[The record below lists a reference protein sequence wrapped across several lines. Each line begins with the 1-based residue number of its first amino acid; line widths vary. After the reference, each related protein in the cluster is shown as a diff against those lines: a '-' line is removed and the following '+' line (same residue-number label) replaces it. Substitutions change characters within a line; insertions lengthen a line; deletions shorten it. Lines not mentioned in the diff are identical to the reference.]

1 MQMVRRHK
9 RFLLLT
15 LMLALFVSVFSQS
28 NDSARYSKYPYIFI
42 LDENQKPSITDEQ
55 FYKVALK
62 VIFPVDVYRLDTSQ
76 KSIKE
81 FIQDVIPQIN
91 TDSLKPHAIMV
102 KGSASPE
109 GPYRWNQT
117 LGKNRT
123 AQVFNY
129 INQHLKFPEEQTTIN
144 STPENYQLLL
154 HLMKEANDPS
164 YRIVKSLVDK
174 YYEAGMLGQLKQHLK
189 RIDGGMLW
197 RRLYKQYYS
206 ELRTARVV
214 LFFRKQPSQP
224 YMADPSQPY
233 MVDPSQPSLAPSQP
247 SLAPS
252 QPYLAEPHQ
261 PYMADPSLAATP
273 DSIAIE
279 LLPIEPFEGALPLF
293 TESKEQV
300 NPDVPYIPV
309 RLYRRHILGIRT
321 NLLYDFF
328 YLPGH
333 YWAPSPN
340 VQLEY
345 YPLTG
350 HFTAN
355 LGFTGPY
362 WHHWSRQQFWQIRDY
377 VFEGRYYFIGLGQF
391 IGPYVSAYVH
401 TNIYGIGLSK
411 TKGWEGEG
419 LGGGAILG
427 YTMNI
432 SRNKR
437 WRLEFSLGFG
447 YYRTQYDPYVYGN
460 PKSTVEDGL
469 YYYDYLGKKENFKER
484 NHVFSWIGPTNLGV
498 HLTYD
503 LLYRRIQKKG
513 ISFNRSELY
522 QRKKGG
528 ADE

>member
-1 MQMVRRHK
+1 MQKVRRHK
-9 RFLLLT
+9 RSLLLT
-15 LMLALFVSVFSQS
+15 LMLAVYVSVYSQS
-28 NDSARYSKYPYIFI
+28 NDSTRFSKYPYIFI
-42 LDENQKPSITDEQ
+42 LDENQEPSITDEQ

-62 VIFPVDVYRLDTSQ
+62 VIFPVDVYYLDSSQ
-76 KSIKE
+76 EEIKE
-81 FIQDVIPQIN
+81 LIRDVIPQIN
-91 TDSLKPHAIMV
+91 TDSLKPHAMKV
-102 KGSASPE
+102 VGSSSPE
-109 GPYRWNQT
+109 GPYRWNHT
-117 LGKNRT
+117 LGKERSAHT
-123 AQVFNY
+123 FNY
-129 INQHLKFPEEQTTIN
+129 INRHLKFPEEH
-144 STPENYQLLL
+144 STYDNAPEDYKQLLY
-154 HLMKEANDPS
+154 LMKEAKDPS

-174 YYEAGMLGQLKQHLK
+174 YWQAGMLSQLKQHLK
-189 RIDGGMLW
+189 RIDGGKLW
-197 RRLYKQYYS
+197 NRLYKVYYPK
-206 ELRTARVV
+206 LRVARVV
-214 LFFRKQPSQP
+214 LFFKKQPSEPSEPSLAQPSQP
-224 YMADPSQPY
+224 YMAT
-233 MVDPSQPSLAPSQP
+233 A
-247 SLAPS
+247 
-252 QPYLAEPHQ
+252 
-261 PYMADPSLAATP
+261 P
-273 DSIAIE
+273 DSIAVE
-279 LLPIEPFEGALPLF
+279 LLPETEQISKAVLEEIEAIPIPHDIKYVN
-293 TESKEQV
+293 KEIDFV
-300 NPDVPYIPV
+300 PV
-309 RLYRRHILGIRT
+309 RIYRRHILGIRT

-355 LGFTGPY
+355 IGFTCPY
-362 WHHWSRQQFWQIRDY
+362 WHHWSKQQFWQIRDY
-377 VFEGRYYFIGLGQF
+377 VFEGRYYFQGLGNF

-401 TNIYGIGLSK
+401 TNKYGIGLSK

-419 LGGGAILG
+419 FGGGTILG

-437 WRLEFSLGFG
+437 WRLEFSLGVG
-447 YYRTQYDPYVYGN
+447 YYRTKYDPYVYGN

-484 NHVFSWIGPTNLGV
+484 NHVFSWFGPTNLGV

-513 ISFNRSELY
+513 VSFNRSELY

>member
-1 MQMVRRHK
+1 MMQMVRRH
-9 RFLLLT
+9 RRSLLLT
-15 LMLALFVSVFSQS
+15 LMLTVFVSVFSQS
-28 NDSARYSKYPYIFI
+28 DDSARFSKYPYIFI
-42 LDENQKPSITDEQ
+42 LDENQEPSITDEQ

-62 VIFPVDVYRLDTSQ
+62 VIFPVDVYRVDSTQESV
-76 KSIKE
+76 KE
-81 FIQDVIPQIN
+81 LIRDLIPKIN
-91 TDSLKPHAIMV
+91 TDSLKPHAMMV
-102 KGSASPE
+102 KGASSPE

-117 LGKNRT
+117 LSRERS
-123 AQVFNY
+123 AHAFDY
-129 INQHLKFPEEQTTIN
+129 INRHLKFPEEH
-144 STPENYQLLL
+144 STYDDQPEDYGQLLF
-154 HLMKEANDPS
+154 LMKEANDPS
-164 YRIVKSLVDK
+164 YKVVKSLVDK
-174 YYEAGMLGQLKQHLK
+174 YHKAGNLAQLKQQLK
-189 RIDGGMLW
+189 RIDGGRLW
-197 RRLYKQYYS
+197 NRLYKIYYPK
-206 ELRTARVV
+206 LRVARVV
-214 LFFRKQPSQP
+214 LFFKKKAQASSSSVSSGNSGMPNK
-224 YMADPSQPY
+224 
-233 MVDPSQPSLAPSQP
+233 
-247 SLAPS
+247 
-252 QPYLAEPHQ
+252 
-261 PYMADPSLAATP
+261 P

-279 LLPIEPFEGALPLF
+279 ILPEQETVPKLNIEPYGNIEKPVLCGADLIQEPD
-293 TESKEQV
+293 SKE
-300 NPDVPYIPV
+300 VPFVPL
-309 RLYRRHILGIRT
+309 RLYRRHVLGIRT

-377 VFEGRYYFIGLGQF
+377 VLEGRYYFVGQGQF
-391 IGPYVSAYVH
+391 IGPYVSGYVH

-419 LGGGAILG
+419 LGAGAIIG

-437 WRLEFSLGFG
+437 WRLEFSLGVG
-447 YYRTQYDPYVYGN
+447 YYRTKYDPYVYGN
-460 PKSTVEDGL
+460 PKSTIEDGL
-469 YYYDYLGKKENFKER
+469 YYYDYLGKKEDFKER
-484 NHVFSWIGPTNLGV
+484 NHVFTWFGPTNIGV

-503 LLYRRIQKKG
+503 LLFRRIQKKG
-513 ISFNRSELY
+513 VSFNRSELY

>member
-1 MQMVRRHK
+1 MMQMVRRH
-9 RFLLLT
+9 RRSLLLT
-15 LMLALFVSVFSQS
+15 LMLTVFVSVFSQS
-28 NDSARYSKYPYIFI
+28 DDSARFSKYPYIFI
-42 LDENQKPSITDEQ
+42 LDENQEPSITDEQ

-62 VIFPVDVYRLDTSQ
+62 VIFPVDVYRVDSTQESV
-76 KSIKE
+76 KE
-81 FIQDVIPQIN
+81 LIRDLIPQIN
-91 TDSLKPHAIMV
+91 TDSLKPHAMMV
-102 KGSASPE
+102 RGASSPE

-117 LGKNRT
+117 LSRERS
-123 AQVFNY
+123 AHAFDY
-129 INQHLKFPEEQTTIN
+129 INRHLKFPEEH
-144 STPENYQLLL
+144 STYDDQPEDYGQLLF
-154 HLMKEANDPS
+154 LMKEANDPS
-164 YRIVKSLVDK
+164 YKVVKSLVDK
-174 YYEAGMLGQLKQHLK
+174 YHKAGMLAQLKQHLK
-189 RIDGGMLW
+189 RIDGGRLW
-197 RRLYKQYYS
+197 NRLYKIYYPK
-206 ELRTARVV
+206 LRVARVV
-214 LFFRKQPSQP
+214 LFFKKKAQASSSSVSSGNSGMPNK
-224 YMADPSQPY
+224 
-233 MVDPSQPSLAPSQP
+233 
-247 SLAPS
+247 
-252 QPYLAEPHQ
+252 
-261 PYMADPSLAATP
+261 P

-279 LLPIEPFEGALPLF
+279 ILPEQETVPKLNIEHYGNIEKPVLCGADLIQEPD
-293 TESKEQV
+293 SKE
-300 NPDVPYIPV
+300 VPFVPL

-377 VFEGRYYFIGLGQF
+377 VLEGRYYFVGQGQF
-391 IGPYVSAYVH
+391 IGPYVSGYVH

-419 LGGGAILG
+419 LGAGAIIG

-437 WRLEFSLGFG
+437 WRLEFSLGVG
-447 YYRTQYDPYVYGN
+447 YYRTKYDPYVYGN
-460 PKSTVEDGL
+460 PKSTIEDGL

-484 NHVFSWIGPTNLGV
+484 NHVFSWLGPTNIGV

-513 ISFNRSELY
+513 VSFNRSELFL
-522 QRKKGG
+522 RKKGG

>member
-1 MQMVRRHK
+1 MMQMVRRH
-9 RFLLLT
+9 RRSLLLT
-15 LMLALFVSVFSQS
+15 LMLTVFVSVFSQS
-28 NDSARYSKYPYIFI
+28 DDSARFSKYPYIFI
-42 LDENQKPSITDEQ
+42 LDENQEPSITDEQ

-62 VIFPVDVYRLDTSQ
+62 VIFPVDVYLVDSTQESV
-76 KSIKE
+76 KE
-81 FIQDVIPQIN
+81 LIWDLIPQIN
-91 TDSLKPHAIMV
+91 TDSLKPHAMMV
-102 KGSASPE
+102 RGASSPE

-117 LGKNRT
+117 LSRERS
-123 AQVFNY
+123 AHAFDY
-129 INQHLKFPEEQTTIN
+129 INRHLKFPEEH
-144 STPENYQLLL
+144 STYNDQPEDYGQLLY
-154 HLMKEANDPS
+154 LMKEANDPS
-164 YRIVKSLVDK
+164 YKIVKSLVDK
-174 YYEAGMLGQLKQHLK
+174 YHKAGMLAQLKQHLK
-189 RIDGGMLW
+189 RIDGGRLW
-197 RRLYKQYYS
+197 NRLYKIYYPK
-206 ELRTARVV
+206 LRVARVV
-214 LFFRKQPSQP
+214 LFFKKKAQASSSPVSSGNSGMQNK
-224 YMADPSQPY
+224 
-233 MVDPSQPSLAPSQP
+233 
-247 SLAPS
+247 
-252 QPYLAEPHQ
+252 
-261 PYMADPSLAATP
+261 P

-279 LLPIEPFEGALPLF
+279 ILPEQETIPKLIIEPYGDIGKPVLYGADLIQEPD
-293 TESKEQV
+293 SKE
-300 NPDVPYIPV
+300 VPFVPL

-377 VFEGRYYFIGLGQF
+377 VLEGRYYFVGQGQF
-391 IGPYVSAYVH
+391 IGPYVSGYVH

-419 LGGGAILG
+419 LGAGAIIG

-437 WRLEFSLGFG
+437 WRLEFSLGVG
-447 YYRTQYDPYVYGN
+447 YYRTKYDPYVYGN
-460 PKSTVEDGL
+460 PKSTIEDGL

-484 NHVFSWIGPTNLGV
+484 NHVFSWLGPTNIGV

-503 LLYRRIQKKG
+503 LLFRRIQKKG
-513 ISFNRSELY
+513 VSFNRSELY

>member
-1 MQMVRRHK
+1 MMQMVRRH
-9 RFLLLT
+9 RRSLLLT
-15 LMLALFVSVFSQS
+15 LMLTLFVSVYGQS
-28 NDSARYSKYPYIFI
+28 DDSARFSKYPYIFI
-42 LDENQKPSITDEQ
+42 LDENQEPSITDEQ

-62 VIFPVDVYRLDTSQ
+62 VIFPVNVYRVDSSK

-81 FIQDVIPQIN
+81 LIRDLIPQIN
-91 TDSLKPHAIMV
+91 TDSLKPHAMMV
-102 KGSASPE
+102 IGSASPE

-117 LGKNRT
+117 LGKERA
-123 AQVFNY
+123 AQTFNY
-129 INQHLKFPEEQTTIN
+129 INRHLKFPEEH
-144 STPENYQLLL
+144 STYEHIPEDYNQLLY
-154 HLMKEANDPS
+154 LMKEANDPS
-164 YRIVKSLVDK
+164 YDVVKSLVDK
-174 YYEAGMLGQLKQHLK
+174 YYEAGKLSQLKQHLK
-189 RIDGGMLW
+189 RINGGKLW
-197 RRLYKQYYS
+197 NRLHRIYYPK
-206 ELRTARVV
+206 LRVARVV
-214 LFFRKQPSQP
+214 LFFKKKTQASSSHVSSDNSG
-224 YMADPSQPY
+224 MSNK
-233 MVDPSQPSLAPSQP
+233 
-247 SLAPS
+247 
-252 QPYLAEPHQ
+252 
-261 PYMADPSLAATP
+261 P

-279 LLPIEPFEGALPLF
+279 ILPEEETVPKLDIEPYGNIDRPELGGTDLIP
-293 TESKEQV
+293 EPENK
-300 NPDVPYIPV
+300 DVPFIPV
-309 RLYRRHILGIRT
+309 RLYRRHIIGIRT

-377 VFEGRYYFIGLGQF
+377 VLEGRYYFVGQGQF
-391 IGPYVSAYVH
+391 IGPYVSGYVH

-419 LGGGAILG
+419 LGAGAIIG

-437 WRLEFSLGFG
+437 WRLEFSLGVG
-447 YYRTQYDPYVYGN
+447 YYRTKYDPYVYGN
-460 PKSTVEDGL
+460 PKSTIEDGL

-484 NHVFSWIGPTNLGV
+484 NHVFTWLGPTNIGV

-503 LLYRRIQKKG
+503 LLFRRIQKKG
-513 ISFNRSELY
+513 VSFNRSELY

>member
-1 MQMVRRHK
+1 MMQMVRRH
-9 RFLLLT
+9 RRSLLLT
-15 LMLALFVSVFSQS
+15 LMLTVFVSVFSQS
-28 NDSARYSKYPYIFI
+28 DDSARFSKYPYIFI
-42 LDENQKPSITDEQ
+42 LDENQEPSITDEQ

-62 VIFPVDVYRLDTSQ
+62 VIFPVDVYRVDSTQESV
-76 KSIKE
+76 KE
-81 FIQDVIPQIN
+81 LIRDLIPQIN
-91 TDSLKPHAIMV
+91 TDSLKPHAMMV
-102 KGSASPE
+102 KGASSPE

-117 LGKNRT
+117 LSRERS
-123 AQVFNY
+123 AHAFDY
-129 INQHLKFPEEQTTIN
+129 INRHLKFPEEH
-144 STPENYQLLL
+144 STYDDQPEDYGQLLF
-154 HLMKEANDPS
+154 LMKEANDPS
-164 YRIVKSLVDK
+164 YKVVKSLVDK
-174 YYEAGMLGQLKQHLK
+174 YHKAGKLAQLKQQLK
-189 RIDGGMLW
+189 RIDGGRLW
-197 RRLYKQYYS
+197 NRLYKIYYPK
-206 ELRTARVV
+206 LRVARVV
-214 LFFRKQPSQP
+214 LFFKKKAQASSSSVSSGNSGMPNK
-224 YMADPSQPY
+224 
-233 MVDPSQPSLAPSQP
+233 
-247 SLAPS
+247 
-252 QPYLAEPHQ
+252 
-261 PYMADPSLAATP
+261 P

-279 LLPIEPFEGALPLF
+279 ILPEQETVPKLNIEPYGNIEKPVLCGADLIQEPD
-293 TESKEQV
+293 SKE
-300 NPDVPYIPV
+300 VPFVPL
-309 RLYRRHILGIRT
+309 RLYRRHVLGIRT

-377 VFEGRYYFIGLGQF
+377 VLEGRYYFVGQGQF
-391 IGPYVSAYVH
+391 IGPYVSGYVH

-419 LGGGAILG
+419 LGAGAIIG

-437 WRLEFSLGFG
+437 WRLEFSLGVG
-447 YYRTQYDPYVYGN
+447 YYRTKYDPYVYGN
-460 PKSTVEDGL
+460 PKSTIEDGL
-469 YYYDYLGKKENFKER
+469 YYYDYLGKKEDFKER
-484 NHVFSWIGPTNLGV
+484 NHVFTWFGPTNIGV

-503 LLYRRIQKKG
+503 LLFRRIQKKG
-513 ISFNRSELY
+513 VSFNRSELY

>member
-1 MQMVRRHK
+1 MMQMVRRH
-9 RFLLLT
+9 RRSLLLT
-15 LMLALFVSVFSQS
+15 LMLTVFVSVFSQS
-28 NDSARYSKYPYIFI
+28 DDSARFSKYPYIFI
-42 LDENQKPSITDEQ
+42 LDENQEPSITDEQ

-62 VIFPVDVYRLDTSQ
+62 VIFPVDVYRVDSTQESV
-76 KSIKE
+76 KE
-81 FIQDVIPQIN
+81 LIRDLIPKIN
-91 TDSLKPHAIMV
+91 TDSLKPHAMMV
-102 KGSASPE
+102 KGASSPE

-117 LGKNRT
+117 LSRERS
-123 AQVFNY
+123 AHAFDY
-129 INQHLKFPEEQTTIN
+129 INRHLKFPEEH
-144 STPENYQLLL
+144 STYDDQPEDYGQLLF
-154 HLMKEANDPS
+154 LMKEANDPS
-164 YRIVKSLVDK
+164 YKVVKSLVDK
-174 YYEAGMLGQLKQHLK
+174 YHKAGKLAQLKQQLK
-189 RIDGGMLW
+189 RIDGGRLW
-197 RRLYKQYYS
+197 NRLYKIYYPK
-206 ELRTARVV
+206 LRVARVV
-214 LFFRKQPSQP
+214 LFFKKKAQASSSSVSSGNSGMPNK
-224 YMADPSQPY
+224 
-233 MVDPSQPSLAPSQP
+233 
-247 SLAPS
+247 
-252 QPYLAEPHQ
+252 
-261 PYMADPSLAATP
+261 P

-279 LLPIEPFEGALPLF
+279 ILPEQETVPKLNIEPYGNIEKPVLCGADLIQEPD
-293 TESKEQV
+293 SKE
-300 NPDVPYIPV
+300 VPFVPL

-377 VFEGRYYFIGLGQF
+377 VLEGRYYFVGQGQF
-391 IGPYVSAYVH
+391 IGPYVSGYVH

-419 LGGGAILG
+419 LGAGAIIG

-437 WRLEFSLGFG
+437 WRLEFSLGVG
-447 YYRTQYDPYVYGN
+447 YYRTKYDPYVYGN
-460 PKSTVEDGL
+460 PKSTIEDGL
-469 YYYDYLGKKENFKER
+469 YYYDYLGKKEDFKER
-484 NHVFSWIGPTNLGV
+484 NHVFTWFGPTNIGV

-503 LLYRRIQKKG
+503 LLFRRIQKKG
-513 ISFNRSELY
+513 VSFNRSELY

>member
-1 MQMVRRHK
+1 MMQMVRRH
-9 RFLLLT
+9 RRSLLLT
-15 LMLALFVSVFSQS
+15 LMLTVFVSVFSQS
-28 NDSARYSKYPYIFI
+28 DDSARFSKYPYIFI
-42 LDENQKPSITDEQ
+42 LDENQEPSITDEQ

-62 VIFPVDVYRLDTSQ
+62 VIFPVDVYRVDSTQESV
-76 KSIKE
+76 KE
-81 FIQDVIPQIN
+81 LIRDLIPQIN
-91 TDSLKPHAIMV
+91 TDSLKPHAMMV
-102 KGSASPE
+102 RGASSPE

-117 LGKNRT
+117 LSRERS
-123 AQVFNY
+123 AHAFDY
-129 INQHLKFPEEQTTIN
+129 INRHLKFPEEH
-144 STPENYQLLL
+144 STYDDQPEDYGQLLF
-154 HLMKEANDPS
+154 LMKEANDPS
-164 YRIVKSLVDK
+164 YKVVKSLVDK
-174 YYEAGMLGQLKQHLK
+174 YHKAGMLAQLKQHLK
-189 RIDGGMLW
+189 RIDGGRLW
-197 RRLYKQYYS
+197 NRLYKIYYPK
-206 ELRTARVV
+206 LRVARVV
-214 LFFRKQPSQP
+214 LFFKKKAQAQASSSPVSSDNSGMQNR
-224 YMADPSQPY
+224 
-233 MVDPSQPSLAPSQP
+233 
-247 SLAPS
+247 
-252 QPYLAEPHQ
+252 
-261 PYMADPSLAATP
+261 P

-279 LLPIEPFEGALPLF
+279 ILPEQETVPKLIIEPYGDIGKPVLYGADLISEPD
-293 TESKEQV
+293 SKE
-300 NPDVPYIPV
+300 VPFVPL

-355 LGFTGPY
+355 LSFTGPY

-377 VFEGRYYFIGLGQF
+377 VLEGRYYFAGLGQF
-391 IGPYVSAYVH
+391 IGPYVSGYVH

-419 LGGGAILG
+419 LGAGAIVG

-437 WRLEFSLGFG
+437 WRLEFSLGVG
-447 YYRTQYDPYVYGN
+447 YYRTKYDPYVYGN
-460 PKSTVEDGL
+460 PKSTIEDGL

-484 NHVFSWIGPTNLGV
+484 NHVFSWLGPTNIGV

-503 LLYRRIQKKG
+503 LLFRRIQKKG
-513 ISFNRSELY
+513 VSFNRSELFL
-522 QRKKGG
+522 RKKGG

>member
-1 MQMVRRHK
+1 MMQMVRRH
-9 RFLLLT
+9 RRSLLLT
-15 LMLALFVSVFSQS
+15 LMLTVFVSVFSQS
-28 NDSARYSKYPYIFI
+28 DDSARFSKYPYIFI
-42 LDENQKPSITDEQ
+42 LDENQEPSITDEQ

-62 VIFPVDVYRLDTSQ
+62 VIFPVDVY
-76 KSIKE
+76 
-81 FIQDVIPQIN
+81 
-91 TDSLKPHAIMV
+91 LKPHAMMV
-102 KGSASPE
+102 RGASSPE

-117 LGKNRT
+117 LSRERS
-123 AQVFNY
+123 AHAFDY
-129 INQHLKFPEEQTTIN
+129 INRHLKFPEEH
-144 STPENYQLLL
+144 STYNDQPEDYGQLLY
-154 HLMKEANDPS
+154 LMKEANDPS
-164 YRIVKSLVDK
+164 YKIVKSLVDK
-174 YYEAGMLGQLKQHLK
+174 YHKAGMLAQLKQHLK
-189 RIDGGMLW
+189 RIDGGRLW
-197 RRLYKQYYS
+197 NRLYKIYYPK
-206 ELRTARVV
+206 LRVARVV
-214 LFFRKQPSQP
+214 LFFKKKAQAQASSSPVSSGNSGMQNK
-224 YMADPSQPY
+224 
-233 MVDPSQPSLAPSQP
+233 
-247 SLAPS
+247 
-252 QPYLAEPHQ
+252 
-261 PYMADPSLAATP
+261 P

-279 LLPIEPFEGALPLF
+279 ILPEQETIPKLIIEPYGDIGKPVLYGADLIQEPD
-293 TESKEQV
+293 SKE
-300 NPDVPYIPV
+300 VPFVPL

-377 VFEGRYYFIGLGQF
+377 VLEGRYYFVGQGQF
-391 IGPYVSAYVH
+391 IGPYVSGYVH

-419 LGGGAILG
+419 LGAGAIIG

-437 WRLEFSLGFG
+437 WRLEFSLGVG
-447 YYRTQYDPYVYGN
+447 YYRTKYDPYVYGN
-460 PKSTVEDGL
+460 PKSTIEDGL

-484 NHVFSWIGPTNLGV
+484 NHVFSWLGPTNIGV

-503 LLYRRIQKKG
+503 LLFRRIQKKG
-513 ISFNRSELY
+513 VSFNRSELY

>member
-1 MQMVRRHK
+1 MMQMVRRH
-9 RFLLLT
+9 RRSLLLT
-15 LMLALFVSVFSQS
+15 LMLTVFVSVFSQS
-28 NDSARYSKYPYIFI
+28 DDSARFSKYPYIFI
-42 LDENQKPSITDEQ
+42 LDENQEPSITDEQ

-62 VIFPVDVYRLDTSQ
+62 VIFPVDVYRVDSTQESV
-76 KSIKE
+76 KE
-81 FIQDVIPQIN
+81 LIRDLIPKIN
-91 TDSLKPHAIMV
+91 TDSLKPHAMMV
-102 KGSASPE
+102 KGASSPE

-117 LGKNRT
+117 LSRERS
-123 AQVFNY
+123 AHAFDY
-129 INQHLKFPEEQTTIN
+129 INRHLKFPEEH
-144 STPENYQLLL
+144 STYDDQPEDYGQLLF
-154 HLMKEANDPS
+154 LMKEANDPS
-164 YRIVKSLVDK
+164 YKVVKSLVDK
-174 YYEAGMLGQLKQHLK
+174 YHKAGKLAQLKQQLK
-189 RIDGGMLW
+189 RIDGGRLW
-197 RRLYKQYYS
+197 NRLYKIYYPK
-206 ELRTARVV
+206 LRVARVV
-214 LFFRKQPSQP
+214 LFFKKKAQASSSSVSSGNSGMPNK
-224 YMADPSQPY
+224 
-233 MVDPSQPSLAPSQP
+233 
-247 SLAPS
+247 
-252 QPYLAEPHQ
+252 
-261 PYMADPSLAATP
+261 P

-279 LLPIEPFEGALPLF
+279 ILPEQETVPKLNIEPYGNVEKPVLCGADLIQEPD
-293 TESKEQV
+293 SKE
-300 NPDVPYIPV
+300 VPFVPL
-309 RLYRRHILGIRT
+309 RLYRRHIIGIRT

-377 VFEGRYYFIGLGQF
+377 VLEGRYYFVGQGQF
-391 IGPYVSAYVH
+391 IGPYVSGYVH

-419 LGGGAILG
+419 LGAGAIIG

-437 WRLEFSLGFG
+437 WRLEFSLGVG
-447 YYRTQYDPYVYGN
+447 YYRTKYDPYVYGN
-460 PKSTVEDGL
+460 PKSTIEDGL
-469 YYYDYLGKKENFKER
+469 YYYDYLGKKEDFKER
-484 NHVFSWIGPTNLGV
+484 NHVFTWFGPTNIGV

-503 LLYRRIQKKG
+503 LLFRRIQKKG
-513 ISFNRSELY
+513 VSFNRSELY

>member
-1 MQMVRRHK
+1 
-9 RFLLLT
+9 
-15 LMLALFVSVFSQS
+15 MLAVYVSVYSQS
-28 NDSARYSKYPYIFI
+28 NDSARYTKYPYIFI
-42 LDENQKPSITDEQ
+42 LDENQEPSITDEQ

-62 VIFPVDVYRLDTSQ
+62 VIFPVNIFTLDTSQ
-76 KSIKE
+76 EELKE
-81 FIQDVIPQIN
+81 FVQDVIPKIN
-91 TDSLKPHAIMV
+91 TDSLKPHAIV
-102 KGSASPE
+102 VRGSASPE

-117 LGKNRT
+117 LGKRRT

-129 INQHLKFPEEQTTIN
+129 INRHLKFPEEQTTIN
-144 STPENYQLLL
+144 STPENYQMLLY
-154 HLMKEANDPS
+154 LMKEANDPS
-164 YRIVKSLVDK
+164 YSLVKSLVDK
-174 YYEAGMLGQLKQHLK
+174 YYEAGLLSELKQHLK
-189 RIDGGMLW
+189 RIDGGKLW
-197 RRLYKQYYS
+197 NRLYKRYYP
-206 ELRTARVV
+206 ELRMARVV
-214 LFFRKQPSQP
+214 LFFKRQRP
-224 YMADPSQPY
+224 YMAEPPSAE
-233 MVDPSQPSLAPSQP
+233 PSLA
-247 SLAPS
+247 
-252 QPYLAEPHQ
+252 H
-261 PYMADPSLAATP
+261 P
-273 DSIAIE
+273 DSIAVEI
-279 LLPIEPFEGALPLF
+279 LPETEQIPKAALESFENTGITIPY
-293 TESKEQV
+293 EIKQV
-300 NPDVPYIPV
+300 NKEIDYVPV
-309 RLYRRHILGIRT
+309 RIYRRHILGIRT

-355 LGFTGPY
+355 IGFTGPY

-377 VFEGRYYFIGLGQF
+377 VFEGRYYFQGLGRF

-419 LGGGAILG
+419 LGAGTIFG

-437 WRLEFSLGFG
+437 WRLEFSLGVG
-447 YYRTQYDPYVYGN
+447 YYRTKYDPYVYGN

-484 NHVFSWIGPTNLGV
+484 NHVFTWIGPTNLGV

-513 ISFNRSELY
+513 VSFNRSELY

>member
-9 RFLLLT
+9 RSLLLT
-15 LMLALFVSVFSQS
+15 LMLAVYVSVFSQS
-28 NDSARYSKYPYIFI
+28 DDSTRFSKYPYIFI

-62 VIFPVDVYRLDTSQ
+62 VIFPVDVFTLDTSQ
-76 KSIKE
+76 ESIKE

-91 TDSLKPHAIMV
+91 ADSLKPHSIMV

-109 GPYRWNQT
+109 GPYRWNQK
-117 LGKNRT
+117 LGKERT
-123 AQVFNY
+123 ARTFNY
-129 INQHLKFPEEQTTIN
+129 INQHLKFPEEHRTIN

-174 YYEAGMLGQLKQHLK
+174 YYEAGMLSQLKQHLK
-189 RIDGGMLW
+189 RIDGGKLW
-197 RRLYKQYYS
+197 SRLYKQYYS
-206 ELRTARVV
+206 ELRMARVV
-214 LFFRKQPSQP
+214 LFFKKKHSPQSSQQPSQQP
-224 YMADPSQPY
+224 YMAVPAD
-233 MVDPSQPSLAPSQP
+233 SLA
-247 SLAPS
+247 L
-252 QPYLAEPHQ
+252 
-261 PYMADPSLAATP
+261 P
-273 DSIAIE
+273 DSIAVE
-279 LLPIEPFEGALPLF
+279 LLPIGQFEKPLPVF

-300 NPDVPYIPV
+300 NPDVPYIPI

-362 WHHWSRQQFWQIRDY
+362 WHHWNRQQFWQIRDY
-377 VFEGRYYFIGLGQF
+377 VFEGRYYFVGLGQF

-419 LGGGAILG
+419 LGGGAIFG

-437 WRLEFSLGFG
+437 WRLEFSIGVG

-484 NHVFSWIGPTNLGV
+484 NHVFTWLGPTNLGV

-513 ISFNRSELY
+513 VSFNRSELY

>member
-1 MQMVRRHK
+1 MMQMVRRH
-9 RFLLLT
+9 RRSLLLT
-15 LMLALFVSVFSQS
+15 LMLTVFVSVFSQS
-28 NDSARYSKYPYIFI
+28 DDSARFSKYPYIFI
-42 LDENQKPSITDEQ
+42 LDENQEPSITDEQ

-62 VIFPVDVYRLDTSQ
+62 VIFPVDVYRVDSTQESV
-76 KSIKE
+76 KE
-81 FIQDVIPQIN
+81 LIRDLIPKIN
-91 TDSLKPHAIMV
+91 TDSLKPHAMMV
-102 KGSASPE
+102 KGASSPE

-117 LGKNRT
+117 LSRERS
-123 AQVFNY
+123 AHAFDY
-129 INQHLKFPEEQTTIN
+129 INRHLKFPEEH
-144 STPENYQLLL
+144 STYDDQPEDYGQLLF
-154 HLMKEANDPS
+154 LMKEANDPS
-164 YRIVKSLVDK
+164 YKVVKSLVDK
-174 YYEAGMLGQLKQHLK
+174 YHKAGKLAQLKQQLK
-189 RIDGGMLW
+189 RIDGGRLW
-197 RRLYKQYYS
+197 NRLYKIYYPK
-206 ELRTARVV
+206 LRVARVV
-214 LFFRKQPSQP
+214 LFFKKKAQASSSSVSSGNSGMPNK
-224 YMADPSQPY
+224 
-233 MVDPSQPSLAPSQP
+233 
-247 SLAPS
+247 
-252 QPYLAEPHQ
+252 
-261 PYMADPSLAATP
+261 P

-279 LLPIEPFEGALPLF
+279 ILPEQETVPKLNIEPYGNIEKPVLCGADLIQEPD
-293 TESKEQV
+293 SKE
-300 NPDVPYIPV
+300 VPFVPL
-309 RLYRRHILGIRT
+309 RLYRRHVLGIRT

-377 VFEGRYYFIGLGQF
+377 VLEGRYYFVGQGQF
-391 IGPYVSAYVH
+391 IGPYVSGYVH

-419 LGGGAILG
+419 LGAGAIIG

-437 WRLEFSLGFG
+437 WRLEFSLGVG
-447 YYRTQYDPYVYGN
+447 YYRTKYDPYVYGN
-460 PKSTVEDGL
+460 PKSTIEDGL
-469 YYYDYLGKKENFKER
+469 YYYDYLGKKEDFKER
-484 NHVFSWIGPTNLGV
+484 NHVFTWFGPTNIGV

-503 LLYRRIQKKG
+503 LLFRRIQKKG
-513 ISFNRSELY
+513 VSFNRSELY

>member
-1 MQMVRRHK
+1 MMQMVRRH
-9 RFLLLT
+9 RRSLLLT
-15 LMLALFVSVFSQS
+15 LMLTVFVSVFSQS
-28 NDSARYSKYPYIFI
+28 DDSARFSKYPYIFI
-42 LDENQKPSITDEQ
+42 LDENQEPSITDEQ
-55 FYKVALK
+55 FYKVALR
-62 VIFPVDVYRLDTSQ
+62 VIFPVDVYRVDSTQESV
-76 KSIKE
+76 KE
-81 FIQDVIPQIN
+81 LIRDLIPKIN
-91 TDSLKPHAIMV
+91 TDSLKPHAMMV
-102 KGSASPE
+102 KGASSPE

-117 LGKNRT
+117 LSRERS
-123 AQVFNY
+123 AHAFDY
-129 INQHLKFPEEQTTIN
+129 INRHLKFPEEH
-144 STPENYQLLL
+144 STYDDQPEDYGQLLF
-154 HLMKEANDPS
+154 LMKEANDPS
-164 YRIVKSLVDK
+164 YKVVKSLVDK
-174 YYEAGMLGQLKQHLK
+174 YHKAGKLAQLKQQLK
-189 RIDGGMLW
+189 RIDGGRLW
-197 RRLYKQYYS
+197 NRLYKIYYPK
-206 ELRTARVV
+206 LRVARVV
-214 LFFRKQPSQP
+214 LFFKKKAQASSSSVSSGNSGMPNK
-224 YMADPSQPY
+224 
-233 MVDPSQPSLAPSQP
+233 
-247 SLAPS
+247 
-252 QPYLAEPHQ
+252 
-261 PYMADPSLAATP
+261 P

-279 LLPIEPFEGALPLF
+279 ILPEQETVPKLNIEPYGNIEKPVLCGADLIQEPD
-293 TESKEQV
+293 SKE
-300 NPDVPYIPV
+300 VPFVPL
-309 RLYRRHILGIRT
+309 RLYRRHVLGIRT

-377 VFEGRYYFIGLGQF
+377 VLEGRYYFVGQGQF
-391 IGPYVSAYVH
+391 IGPYVSGYVH

-419 LGGGAILG
+419 LGAGAIIG

-437 WRLEFSLGFG
+437 WRLEFSLGVG
-447 YYRTQYDPYVYGN
+447 YYRTKYDPYVYGN
-460 PKSTVEDGL
+460 PKSTIEDGL

-484 NHVFSWIGPTNLGV
+484 NHVFTWFGPTNIGV

-503 LLYRRIQKKG
+503 LLFRRIQKKG
-513 ISFNRSELY
+513 VSFNRSELY

>member
-1 MQMVRRHK
+1 MMQMVRRHK
-9 RFLLLT
+9 RSLLLT
-15 LMLALFVSVFSQS
+15 LMLAVYVSVFSQS
-28 NDSARYSKYPYIFI
+28 NDSTRFSKYPYIFI
-42 LDENQKPSITDEQ
+42 LDENQEPSITDEQ

-62 VIFPVDVYRLDTSQ
+62 VIYPVNVFTLDTSQ
-76 KSIKE
+76 KEIKE
-81 FIQDVIPQIN
+81 FVQDVIPQIN
-91 TDSLKPHAIMV
+91 TDSLKPHAIIV
-102 KGSASPE
+102 RGSASPE

-117 LGKNRT
+117 LGKRRT

-144 STPENYQLLL
+144 STPENYHMLLF
-154 HLMKEANDPS
+154 LMKEANDPS

-174 YYEAGMLGQLKQHLK
+174 YYEAGMLNQLKQHLK
-189 RIDGGMLW
+189 RIDGGKLW
-197 RRLYKQYYS
+197 NRLYKRYYPQ
-206 ELRTARVV
+206 LRMARVV
-214 LFFRKQPSQP
+214 LFFKRLKPSQP
-224 YMADPSQPY
+224 YMTEK
-233 MVDPSQPSLAPSQP
+233 PSLA
-247 SLAPS
+247 
-252 QPYLAEPHQ
+252 H
-261 PYMADPSLAATP
+261 P
-273 DSIAIE
+273 DSIAVEI
-279 LLPIEPFEGALPLF
+279 LPEPVMLPMLAIEPSENIALPVF
-293 TESKEQV
+293 QPETPPEPRDEVS
-300 NPDVPYIPV
+300 YIPD
-309 RLYRRHILGIRT
+309 RLFRRHILGIRT

-340 VQLEY
+340 IQLEY

-355 LGFTGPY
+355 IGFTCPY
-362 WHHWSRQQFWQIRDY
+362 WHRWSKQQFWQIRDY
-377 VFEGRYYFIGLGQF
+377 VFEGRYYFKGLGSF
-391 IGPYVSAYVH
+391 IGPYVSAYIH

-419 LGGGAILG
+419 LGGGTILG

-437 WRLEFSLGFG
+437 WRLEFSLGIG
-447 YYRTQYDPYVYGN
+447 YYQTKYDPYVYGN

-484 NHVFSWIGPTNLGV
+484 NHVFTWFGPTNLGV

-513 ISFNRSELY
+513 VSFNRSELY

>member
-1 MQMVRRHK
+1 MMQMVRRH
-9 RFLLLT
+9 RRSLLLT
-15 LMLALFVSVFSQS
+15 LMLTVFVSVFSQS
-28 NDSARYSKYPYIFI
+28 DDSARFSKYPYIFI
-42 LDENQKPSITDEQ
+42 LDENQEPSITDEQ

-62 VIFPVDVYRLDTSQ
+62 VIFPVDVYRVDSTQ
-76 KSIKE
+76 KSVKE
-81 FIQDVIPQIN
+81 LIRDLIPQIN
-91 TDSLKPHAIMV
+91 TDSLKPHAMMV
-102 KGSASPE
+102 KGASSPE

-117 LGKNRT
+117 LSRERS
-123 AQVFNY
+123 AHAFDY
-129 INQHLKFPEEQTTIN
+129 INRHLKFPEEH
-144 STPENYQLLL
+144 STYDDQPEDYGQLLF
-154 HLMKEANDPS
+154 LMKEANDPS
-164 YRIVKSLVDK
+164 YKVVKSLVDK
-174 YYEAGMLGQLKQHLK
+174 YLKAGKLAQLKQQLK
-189 RIDGGMLW
+189 RIDGGRLW
-197 RRLYKQYYS
+197 NRLYKIYYPK
-206 ELRTARVV
+206 LRVARVV
-214 LFFRKQPSQP
+214 LFFKKKAQASSSSVSSGNSGMPNK
-224 YMADPSQPY
+224 
-233 MVDPSQPSLAPSQP
+233 
-247 SLAPS
+247 
-252 QPYLAEPHQ
+252 
-261 PYMADPSLAATP
+261 P

-279 LLPIEPFEGALPLF
+279 ILPEQETVPKLNIEPYGNIEKPVLCGADLIQEPD
-293 TESKEQV
+293 SKE
-300 NPDVPYIPV
+300 VPFVPL
-309 RLYRRHILGIRT
+309 RLYRRHVLGIRT

-377 VFEGRYYFIGLGQF
+377 VLEGRYYFVGQGQF
-391 IGPYVSAYVH
+391 IGPYVSGYVH

-419 LGGGAILG
+419 LGAGAIIG

-437 WRLEFSLGFG
+437 WRLEFSLGVG
-447 YYRTQYDPYVYGN
+447 YYRTKYDPYVYGN
-460 PKSTVEDGL
+460 PKSTIEDGL
-469 YYYDYLGKKENFKER
+469 YYYDYLGKKEDFKER
-484 NHVFSWIGPTNLGV
+484 NHVFTWFGPTNIGV

-503 LLYRRIQKKG
+503 LLFRRIQKKG
-513 ISFNRSELY
+513 VSFNRSELY

>member
-1 MQMVRRHK
+1 MMQMVRRH
-9 RFLLLT
+9 RRSLLLT
-15 LMLALFVSVFSQS
+15 LMLTVFVSVFSQS
-28 NDSARYSKYPYIFI
+28 DDSARFSKYPYIFI
-42 LDENQKPSITDEQ
+42 LDENQEPSITDEQ

-62 VIFPVDVYRLDTSQ
+62 VIFPVDVYRVDSTQESV
-76 KSIKE
+76 KE
-81 FIQDVIPQIN
+81 LIRDLIPKIN
-91 TDSLKPHAIMV
+91 TDSLKPHAMMV
-102 KGSASPE
+102 KGASSPE

-117 LGKNRT
+117 LSRERS
-123 AQVFNY
+123 AHAFDY
-129 INQHLKFPEEQTTIN
+129 INRHLKFPEEH
-144 STPENYQLLL
+144 STYDDQPEDYGQLLF
-154 HLMKEANDPS
+154 LMKEANDPS
-164 YRIVKSLVDK
+164 YKVVKSLVDK
-174 YYEAGMLGQLKQHLK
+174 YHKAGNLALLKQQLK
-189 RIDGGMLW
+189 RIDGGRLW
-197 RRLYKQYYS
+197 NRLYKIYYPK
-206 ELRTARVV
+206 LRVARVV
-214 LFFRKQPSQP
+214 LFFKKKAQASSSSVSSGNSGMPNK
-224 YMADPSQPY
+224 
-233 MVDPSQPSLAPSQP
+233 
-247 SLAPS
+247 
-252 QPYLAEPHQ
+252 
-261 PYMADPSLAATP
+261 P

-279 LLPIEPFEGALPLF
+279 ILPEQETVPKLNIEPYGNIEKPVLCGADLIQEPD
-293 TESKEQV
+293 SKE
-300 NPDVPYIPV
+300 VPFVPL
-309 RLYRRHILGIRT
+309 RLYRRHVLGIRT

-377 VFEGRYYFIGLGQF
+377 VLEGRYYFVGQGQF
-391 IGPYVSAYVH
+391 IGPYVSGYVH

-419 LGGGAILG
+419 LGAGAIIG

-437 WRLEFSLGFG
+437 WRLEFSLGVG
-447 YYRTQYDPYVYGN
+447 YYRTKYDPYVYGN
-460 PKSTVEDGL
+460 PKSTIEDGL
-469 YYYDYLGKKENFKER
+469 YYYDYLGKKEDFKER
-484 NHVFSWIGPTNLGV
+484 NHVFTWFGPTNIGV

-503 LLYRRIQKKG
+503 LLFRRIQKKG
-513 ISFNRSELY
+513 VSFNRSELY

>member
-1 MQMVRRHK
+1 M
-9 RFLLLT
+9 LT
-15 LMLALFVSVFSQS
+15 VFVSVFSQS
-28 NDSARYSKYPYIFI
+28 DDSARFSKYPYIFI
-42 LDENQKPSITDEQ
+42 LDENQEPSITDEQ

-62 VIFPVDVYRLDTSQ
+62 VIFPVDVYRVDSTQESV
-76 KSIKE
+76 KE
-81 FIQDVIPQIN
+81 LIRDLIPQIN
-91 TDSLKPHAIMV
+91 TDSLKPHAMMV
-102 KGSASPE
+102 KGASSPE

-117 LGKNRT
+117 LSRERS
-123 AQVFNY
+123 AHAFDY
-129 INQHLKFPEEQTTIN
+129 INRHLKFPEEH
-144 STPENYQLLL
+144 STYDDQPEDYGQLLF
-154 HLMKEANDPS
+154 LMKEANDPS
-164 YRIVKSLVDK
+164 YKVVKSLVDK
-174 YYEAGMLGQLKQHLK
+174 YHKAGKLAQLKQQLK
-189 RIDGGMLW
+189 RIDGGRLW
-197 RRLYKQYYS
+197 NRLYKIYYPK
-206 ELRTARVV
+206 LRVARVV
-214 LFFRKQPSQP
+214 LFFKKKAQASSSSVSSGNSGMPNK
-224 YMADPSQPY
+224 
-233 MVDPSQPSLAPSQP
+233 
-247 SLAPS
+247 
-252 QPYLAEPHQ
+252 
-261 PYMADPSLAATP
+261 P

-279 LLPIEPFEGALPLF
+279 ILPEQETVPKLNIEPYGNIEKPVLCGADLIQEPD
-293 TESKEQV
+293 SKE
-300 NPDVPYIPV
+300 VPFVPL
-309 RLYRRHILGIRT
+309 RLYRRHVLGIRT

-377 VFEGRYYFIGLGQF
+377 VLEGRYYFVGQGQF
-391 IGPYVSAYVH
+391 IGPYVSGYVH

-419 LGGGAILG
+419 LGAGAIIG

-437 WRLEFSLGFG
+437 WRLEFSLGVG
-447 YYRTQYDPYVYGN
+447 YYRTKYDPYVYGN
-460 PKSTVEDGL
+460 PKSTIEDGL
-469 YYYDYLGKKENFKER
+469 YYYDYLGKKEDFKER
-484 NHVFSWIGPTNLGV
+484 NHVFTWFGPTNIGV

-503 LLYRRIQKKG
+503 LLFRRIQKKG
-513 ISFNRSELY
+513 VSFNRSELY

>member
-1 MQMVRRHK
+1 MQIVRRH
-9 RFLLLT
+9 RRSLILT
-15 LMLALFVSVFSQS
+15 LMLFVFVSVYSQS
-28 NDSARYSKYPYIFI
+28 NDSARYNKYPYIFI
-42 LDENQKPSITDEQ
+42 LDENQEPSITDEQ

-62 VIFPVDVYRLDTSQ
+62 VIYPINVFTLDTSQ
-76 KSIKE
+76 EELKQ
-81 FIQDVIPQIN
+81 FVQDVIPKIN

-102 KGSASPE
+102 RGSASPE

-117 LGKNRT
+117 LGKRRT
-123 AQVFNY
+123 AQAFNY
-129 INQHLKFPEEQTTIN
+129 INRHLKFPEERTTIN
-144 STPENYQLLL
+144 STPENYQMLLF
-154 HLMKEANDPS
+154 LMKEANDPS
-164 YRIVKSLVDK
+164 YDLVKSLVDK
-174 YYEAGMLGQLKQHLK
+174 YYEAGLLSELKLHLK
-189 RIDGGMLW
+189 RIDGGKLW
-197 RRLYKQYYS
+197 NRLYKRYYP
-206 ELRTARVV
+206 ELRMARIV
-214 LFFRKQPSQP
+214 LFFKRPASQ
-224 YMADPSQPY
+224 
-233 MVDPSQPSLAPSQP
+233 PSQPSLAEPYMAHPSSAEPSLSEP
-247 SLAPS
+247 SLA
-252 QPYLAEPHQ
+252 H
-261 PYMADPSLAATP
+261 P

-279 LLPIEPFEGALPLF
+279 FLPDTEPIPLF
-293 TESKEQV
+293 SGMNLSQQPVYDE
-300 NPDVPYIPV
+300 VPYVPV

-340 VQLEY
+340 IQLEY

-355 LGFTGPY
+355 LGFTCPY

-377 VFEGRYYFIGLGQF
+377 VFEGRYYFQGMGRF
-391 IGPYVSAYVH
+391 IGPYVSAYIH

-419 LGGGAILG
+419 LGAGAIIG

-437 WRLEFSLGFG
+437 WRLEFSLGVG
-447 YYRTQYDPYVYGN
+447 YYRTKYDPYVYGN
-460 PKSTVEDGL
+460 PKSSFEDGL

-484 NHVFSWIGPTNLGV
+484 NHVFSWLGPTNIGV

-513 ISFNRSELY
+513 VSFNRTELY
-522 QRKKGG
+522 QRRKGG

>member
-1 MQMVRRHK
+1 MMQMVRRH
-9 RFLLLT
+9 RRSLLLT
-15 LMLALFVSVFSQS
+15 LMLTVFVSVFSQS
-28 NDSARYSKYPYIFI
+28 DDSARFSKYPYIFI
-42 LDENQKPSITDEQ
+42 LDENQEPSITDEQ

-62 VIFPVDVYRLDTSQ
+62 VIFPVDVYRVDSTQESV
-76 KSIKE
+76 KE
-81 FIQDVIPQIN
+81 LIRDLIPKIN
-91 TDSLKPHAIMV
+91 TDSLKPHAMMV
-102 KGSASPE
+102 KGASSPE

-117 LGKNRT
+117 LSRERS
-123 AQVFNY
+123 AHAFDY
-129 INQHLKFPEEQTTIN
+129 INRHLKFPEEH
-144 STPENYQLLL
+144 STYDDQPEDYGQLLF
-154 HLMKEANDPS
+154 LMKEANDPS
-164 YRIVKSLVDK
+164 YKVVKSLVDK
-174 YYEAGMLGQLKQHLK
+174 YHKAGKLAQLKQQLK
-189 RIDGGMLW
+189 RIDGGRLW
-197 RRLYKQYYS
+197 NRLYKIYYPK
-206 ELRTARVV
+206 LRVARVV
-214 LFFRKQPSQP
+214 LFFKKKAQASSSSVSSGNSGMPNK
-224 YMADPSQPY
+224 
-233 MVDPSQPSLAPSQP
+233 
-247 SLAPS
+247 
-252 QPYLAEPHQ
+252 
-261 PYMADPSLAATP
+261 P

-279 LLPIEPFEGALPLF
+279 ILPEQETVPKLNIEPYGNIEKPVLCGADLIQEPD
-293 TESKEQV
+293 SKE
-300 NPDVPYIPV
+300 VPFVPL
-309 RLYRRHILGIRT
+309 RLYRRHVLGIRT

-377 VFEGRYYFIGLGQF
+377 VLEGRYYFVGQGQF
-391 IGPYVSAYVH
+391 IGPYVSGYVH

-419 LGGGAILG
+419 LGAGAIIG

-437 WRLEFSLGFG
+437 WRVEFSLGVG
-447 YYRTQYDPYVYGN
+447 YYRTKYDPYVYGN
-460 PKSTVEDGL
+460 PKSTIEDGL
-469 YYYDYLGKKENFKER
+469 YYYDYLGKKEDFKER
-484 NHVFSWIGPTNLGV
+484 NHVFTWFGPTNIGV

-503 LLYRRIQKKG
+503 LLFRRIQKKG
-513 ISFNRSELY
+513 VSFNRSELY